1 MKSESE
7 EKSKYKTQWPKEFE
21 RFGKDEKGNI
31 IVPKVQ
37 YKIITDE
44 LGPCKQASMWINIKD
59 KEYLIKN
66 FTYDGGFTRRC
77 DFIKYN
83 GRANMHICKYNN
95 LIVPY
100 IGNII
105 FDIDTVK
112 YFFVKF
118 YDKAEGIKTNLE
130 YLATF
135 DEKIDGEELWEGAN
149 ILNANKEGDTED
161 FSKRME
167 QIKVFLK
174 LRHFSQAQ
182 IQSVTDE
189 FIKQEIFKK
198 TVEYR
203 DNHNFNW
210 CIGIDG
216 KNVRLFPAYDFDL
229 CSGIRK
235 ERPIYTYCDN
245 GKTDIKSFIEQYKD
259 LPWIKEYLKGVIARF
274 SIEAVLQKVTQET
287 KIEIPERTK
296 KYFIDMYSEK
306 KKKMEELYREIFIKR
321 DKGDDE
327 R

>member
-1 MKSESE
+1 MKIESE
-7 EKSKYKTQWPKEFE
+7 EKSKYKTKWPKEFE

-95 LIVPY
+95 LIVSY

-130 YLATF
+130 YLATL
-135 DEKIDGEELWEGAN
+135 DEKNKRRRTMGRSQYIKCKQRRRYRRFLEKNGAN
-149 ILNANKEGDTED
+149 
-161 FSKRME
+161 
-167 QIKVFLK
+167 Q
-174 LRHFSQAQ
+174 
-182 IQSVTDE
+182 
-189 FIKQEIFKK
+189 
-198 TVEYR
+198 
-203 DNHNFNW
+203 
-210 CIGIDG
+210 GI
-216 KNVRLFPAYDFDL
+216 
-229 CSGIRK
+229 S
-235 ERPIYTYCDN
+235 
-245 GKTDIKSFIEQYKD
+245 
-259 LPWIKEYLKGVIARF
+259 
-274 SIEAVLQKVTQET
+274 
-287 KIEIPERTK
+287 
-296 KYFIDMYSEK
+296 
-306 KKKMEELYREIFIKR
+306 
-321 DKGDDE
+321 
-327 R
+327 

>member
-1 MKSESE
+1 MK
-7 EKSKYKTQWPKEFE
+7 
-21 RFGKDEKGNI
+21 
-31 IVPKVQ
+31 
-37 YKIITDE
+37 KI
-44 LGPCKQASMWINIKD
+44 N
-59 KEYLIKN
+59 
-66 FTYDGGFTRRC
+66 
-77 DFIKYN
+77 
-83 GRANMHICKYNN
+83 
-95 LIVPY
+95 
-100 IGNII
+100 
-105 FDIDTVK
+105 
-112 YFFVKF
+112 
-118 YDKAEGIKTNLE
+118 
-130 YLATF
+130 
-135 DEKIDGEELWEGAN
+135 GEELWEGAN

-210 CIGIDG
+210 GLGIDG

-235 ERPIYTYCDN
+235 EKPIYTYCDN

-259 LPWIKEYLKGVIARF
+259 LPWIKEYLKGVIEKF
-274 SIEAVLQKVTQET
+274 SIEDVLQKITQET
-287 KIEIPERTK
+287 KIEISERTK